1 MLSDGRVAIRPY
13 GADDVAA
20 LLDAARESA
29 GQLGA
34 WYPWA
39 HENLTAEEVAG
50 FLTTRAE
57 CWAAGTERGFAIV
70 EATSGR
76 LLGGLWLNHLDLA
89 AKRANLGLWVRTS
102 ALRTGVATAAA
113 RLGLA
118 FAFGQLDLAQVEF
131 VVAIGNDVVR
141 RLAESLGAKPL
152 GIVPRKLEL
161 RGARVDARL
170 YVIDR
175 PLSAPAATPGTP

>member
-1 MLSDGRVAIRPY
+1 MLSDRRIAIRPY
-13 GADDVAA
+13 RADDVGA
-20 LLDAARESA
+20 LLEAARESV

-39 HENLTAEEVAG
+39 HENLSAEEVAG
-50 FLTTRAE
+50 YLTARAE
-57 CWAAGTERGFAIV
+57 SWAAGTERGFAIV
-70 EATSGR
+70 DMTSDR

-113 RLGLA
+113 RLGLS
-118 FAFGQLDLAQVEF
+118 FAFEKLALAQVEF
-131 VVAIGNDVVR
+131 VVAVGNDVVQ

-175 PLSAPAATPGTP
+175 PVSAPAASPGTP